1 MPHLFFDSFV
11 CLHMMKMKYP
21 FLLLTLAFICLH
33 GFSQQ
38 DTLKVT
44 LKYADSLLVSRN
56 LSLVA
61 SRYQVDAAKAQAI
74 QAKLFQNPYFSAELS
89 LYNSEAHSFF
99 DVGYPEGNK
108 SFALTQLFQVA
119 GQRITGYKLATEA
132 ARMTELEYYDLS
144 RSLKYQMHQGFFTVC
159 YLSKAVAIINSQLG
173 LLYETLKGYKGQY
186 LKGNISMKDYSRLEA
201 SYLQLSN
208 DKTTIID
215 EINENEKT
223 LRIILADTRFILPVP
238 AKPETAKYR
247 SQGLKI
253 SQLIAQ
259 ATENRPDLK
268 MDESLVKQGELNLSL
283 QKRSAVP
290 DLTIGVDYSENGNYI
305 KNYTGL
311 TIGMPLPV
319 LNRNKGN
326 IRMASSQLEAY
337 KVNHEQAKIGVEAEV
352 MAATNKVNELDL
364 EYSKI
369 DTSLVLQVTELSSGI
384 LENYRRKN
392 ISLLEFTDL
401 FEAFSQSIID
411 FYQISTNRIC
421 AFEELNYVTGT
432 ELFK

>member
-159 YLSKAVAIINSQLG
+159 YL
-173 LLYETLKGYKGQY
+173 
-186 LKGNISMKDYSRLEA
+186 
-201 SYLQLSN
+201 
-208 DKTTIID
+208 
-215 EINENEKT
+215 
-223 LRIILADTRFILPVP
+223 
-238 AKPETAKYR
+238 
-247 SQGLKI
+247 
-253 SQLIAQ
+253 
-259 ATENRPDLK
+259 
-268 MDESLVKQGELNLSL
+268 
-283 QKRSAVP
+283 
-290 DLTIGVDYSENGNYI
+290 
-305 KNYTGL
+305 
-311 TIGMPLPV
+311 
-319 LNRNKGN
+319 
-326 IRMASSQLEAY
+326 
-337 KVNHEQAKIGVEAEV
+337 
-352 MAATNKVNELDL
+352 
-364 EYSKI
+364 
-369 DTSLVLQVTELSSGI
+369 
-384 LENYRRKN
+384 
-392 ISLLEFTDL
+392 
-401 FEAFSQSIID
+401 
-411 FYQISTNRIC
+411 
-421 AFEELNYVTGT
+421 
-432 ELFK
+432 